1 MTEAKS
7 RISRSYQEYLISAL
21 QDPARA
27 TGNIEV
33 ALEVEDFDLEVLKV
47 TISNVVEA
55 YSKVDSKSD
64 IIKQKHKELESIITN
79 SKGVEIFA
87 LIDLLNILGFKLTLG
102 LKDK

>member
-27 TGNIEV
+27 AGNIEV

-47 TISNVVEA
+47 TISDVVEA
-55 YSKVDSKSD
+55 YSKVDSQSD
-64 IIKQKHKELESIITN
+64 ILKQKHKELETIITN